1 MARSKIV
8 RNQSRFMVKS
18 LSLLR
23 LLASAGLAV
32 TAEAQITV
40 EGVRFVDRALS
51 GEIVIGNHRGV
62 VSVIDYDNDEFMDL
76 VVGADRS

>member
-1 MARSKIV
+1 
-8 RNQSRFMVKS
+8 MVKS

>member
-1 MARSKIV
+1 
-8 RNQSRFMVKS
+8 MVKS

-76 VVGADRS
+76 VVGVDRS